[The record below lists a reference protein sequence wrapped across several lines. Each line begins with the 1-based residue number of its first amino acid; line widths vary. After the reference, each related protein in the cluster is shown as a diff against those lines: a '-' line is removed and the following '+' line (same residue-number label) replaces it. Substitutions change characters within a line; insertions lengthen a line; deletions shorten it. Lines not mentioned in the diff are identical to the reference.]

1 MTTDGLA
8 IWILGAAVVAL
19 SLLAIGLIGSVLW
32 LSTDGAARAA
42 EADERWRENG
52 R

>member
-1 MTTDGLA
+1 MNTDALA
-8 IWILGAAVVAL
+8 FWILITAVVAL
-19 SLLAIGLIGSVLW
+19 CLLALGLIGSVLW